1 MGLWYDYAMKT
12 FKQLALIG
20 PTASGKTALS
30 VKIAQQIN
38 AHILSLDSLSIYK
51 EIDIV
56 SAKPTIEE
64 RAGIEHF
71 GIDTLYPDETFDV
84 TTFIK
89 LYHEVYTKCLHE
101 GKNLVIV
108 GGTSF
113 YLKML
118 IEGISELPS
127 IGIKTKQNAKEHLR
141 ELGKTYAWLYAL
153 DEKYMSSIEA
163 NDPYRIEK
171 ALHIYLETGL
181 VPSQYFREFPPKPTV
196 SAPLPIY
203 QIDIKREALRERI
216 ALRSNM
222 MVNNELIDEICML
235 EKKYTRA
242 PNCMNAIGIKE
253 TLAYLDGIYDKKML
267 VEKITINTA
276 KLAKRQTT
284 FNQSQFRNVIK
295 GSAVELSKKLDNLIC

>member
-1 MGLWYDYAMKT
+1 MPSLKT

-20 PTASGKTALS
+20 PTASGKTSLS
-30 VKIAQQIN
+30 IKIAQQMN
-38 AHILSLDSLSIYK
+38 AYILSLDSLSIYK

-56 SAKPTIEE
+56 SAKPTLEE
-64 RAGIEHF
+64 RAGIVHF
-71 GIDTLYPDETFDV
+71 GMDYLYPDESFDV

-89 LYHEVYTKCLHE
+89 LYHEVHAQCLKD

-118 IEGISELPS
+118 IEGISELPTIS
-127 IGIKTKQNAKEHLR
+127 MVTKEKTNSYLQDLQS
-141 ELGKTYAWLYAL
+141 TYDWLYSEDKA
-153 DEKYMSSIEA
+153 YMSNIEP

-181 VPSQYFREFPPKPTV
+181 TPTQYFKQFPPKPTV
-196 SAPLPIY
+196 TEPLPIY
-203 QIDIKREALRERI
+203 QIEIDRETLRKRI
-216 ALRSNM
+216 ALRTNLM
-222 MVNNELIDEICML
+222 INDGLIDEICML

-242 PNCMNAIGIKE
+242 PNCMKSIGIKE

-267 VEKITINTA
+267 SEKITTNTA
-276 KLAKRQTT
+276 RLAKRQTT
-284 FNQSQFRNVIK
+284 FNNSQFNNVIK
-295 GSAVELSKKLDNLIC
+295 GSVEELEKILVS

>member
-1 MGLWYDYAMKT
+1 MET

-20 PTASGKTALS
+20 PTASGKTSLS
-30 VKIAQQIN
+30 IKIAAQMN
-38 AHILSLDSLSIYK
+38 AYILSLDSLSIYK

-56 SAKPTIEE
+56 SAKPTLEE
-64 RAGIEHF
+64 RAGIVHY
-71 GIDTLYPDETFDV
+71 GIDYLSPDESFDV

-89 LYHEVYTKCLHE
+89 LYHEVYAQCLKD

-118 IEGISELPS
+118 IEGISELPAIS
-127 IGIKTKQNAKEHLR
+127 METKE
-141 ELGKTYAWLYAL
+141 KTYSYLQDLQNTYDWLYSE
-153 DEKYMSSIEA
+153 DKTYMSNIEP

-171 ALHIYLETGL
+171 ALHIYMETGL
-181 VPSQYFREFPPKPTV
+181 IPTQYFKQFPPKPTV
-196 SAPLPIY
+196 TDTLPVY
-203 QIDIKREALRERI
+203 QIEIDRGTLRERI

-222 MVNNELIDEICML
+222 MLNDGLIDEICML

-242 PNCMNAIGIKE
+242 PNCMKSIGIKE

-267 VEKITINTA
+267 IEKITINTA
-276 KLAKRQTT
+276 RLAKRQTT
-284 FNQSQFRNVIK
+284 FNNSQFTNVIK
-295 GSAVELSKKLDNLIC
+295 GSVEELEKKIL

>member
-1 MGLWYDYAMKT
+1 MPNLKT

-30 VKIAQQIN
+30 IKIAQQMN
-38 AHILSLDSLSIYK
+38 AYILSLDSLSIYK

-56 SAKPTIEE
+56 SAKPTLEE
-64 RAGIEHF
+64 RAGITHF
-71 GIDTLYPDETFDV
+71 GMDYLYPDESFDV

-89 LYHEVYTKCLHE
+89 LYHQVHTQCLE
-101 GKNLVIV
+101 DEKNLVIV

-127 IGIKTKQNAKEHLR
+127 ISIETR
-141 ELGKTYAWLYAL
+141 EKANSYLHDLQKTYEWLYSV
-153 DEKYMSSIEA
+153 DETYMSNIEP

-181 VPSQYFREFPPKPTV
+181 TPTQYFKQYPPKPTV
-196 SAPLPIY
+196 TEALPVY
-203 QIDIKREALRERI
+203 QIDIERERLRERI
-216 ALRSNM
+216 ALRTNI
-222 MVNNELIDEICML
+222 MVNDGLIDEICML

-242 PNCMNAIGIKE
+242 HHCMKSIGIKE
-253 TLAYLDGIYDKKML
+253 TLAYLDGVYDKKML
-267 VEKITINTA
+267 IDKITTNTA
-276 KLAKRQTT
+276 RLAKRQTT
-284 FNQSQFRNVIK
+284 FNNSQFYDVIK
-295 GSAVELSKKLDNLIC
+295 GSVEVLENMLLKK